1 MNNSFEAIGTGL
13 TSFVGITFA
22 DVRSRMFAAH
32 AWLGAPFSQCARPLF
47 ISAGSERPQSINVLR
62 IRNNAALLGFDGLE
76 GMLAVE
82 DEITIDGNNP
92 AVDAST
98 YRTAGRFAKSTLRV

>member
-32 AWLGAPFSQCARPLF
+32 AWLGAPRILTVCALIFR
-47 ISAGSERPQSINVLR
+47 GSERPQSINVLR

-98 YRTAGRFAKSTLRV
+98 YRTAGASRNPPFVS